1 MSKVMLKSSEEMQK
15 VLASHLSLSYS
26 YTIPQRTK
34 ENEMKV
40 KFNSFAKQKQV
51 TNSINPNAVFQVT
64 AQDGEWLTL
73 NGRFEVHVSEV
84 HPV

>member
-1 MSKVMLKSSEEMQK
+1 
-15 VLASHLSLSYS
+15 
-26 YTIPQRTK
+26 
-34 ENEMKV
+34 MKV

-64 AQDGEWLTL
+64 AQDGEWLKL

-84 HPV
+84 RPVKDLQKSLT

>member
-1 MSKVMLKSSEEMQK
+1 
-15 VLASHLSLSYS
+15 
-26 YTIPQRTK
+26 
-34 ENEMKV
+34 MKV
-40 KFNSFAKQKQV
+40 RFNSFAKQKQV

-84 HPV
+84 SPV